1 MRKRWLIFII
11 IIQLI
16 AIIYYIWYTD
26 DLKQEVEE
34 LNTKIEEVRIQSG
47 RLVDKAKENEAN
59 ALQYKNQIERIYK
72 ELEDCQNK

>member
-34 LNTKIEEVRIQSG
+34 LNTKIEEVRIQSE
-47 RLVDKAKENEAN
+47 RLVDKAKENEAD
-59 ALQYKNQIERIYK
+59 ALQYKNQAERISK

>member
-34 LNTKIEEVRIQSG
+34 LNTKIEEVRIQSE
-47 RLVDKAKENEAN
+47 RLADKAKENEAD
-59 ALQYKNQIERIYK
+59 ALQYKNQTERISQQ
-72 ELEDCQNK
+72 LEDCQNK